1 MHFWGWI
8 WPATLFGWC
17 LFWNILSNSSTFS
30 KIFFPGNGRPGWP
43 TYSEKYTHLL
53 IRCPNI
59 YFAILPLVFKCLKQ
73 FSKLFQPF
81 TIGLKQLL
89 KPISAFCHWFSA
101 TVQHLSACFVHQFFK
116 SVLLLLPL
124 IFVCC
129 FSRFL
134 INLKT
139 HFFVQKCTSGAG
151 SDRLPFLDD
160 VYSETYFL
168 TVLPF
173 LKYFFPEMVVQDDQP
188 IAKSTHICW
197 SGAPTYILQ
206 FYLWFSNV

>member
-1 MHFWGWI
+1 MVVQDDQPI
-8 WPATLFGWC
+8 AK
-17 LFWNILSNSSTFS
+17 STHICWS
-30 KIFFPGNGRPGWP
+30 GAP
-43 TYSEKYTHLL
+43 TY
-53 IRCPNI
+53 I
-59 YFAILPLVFKCLKQ
+59 FAILPLVFKCLKK

-151 SDRLPFLDD
+151 SDLLPFWDD
-160 VYSETYFL
+160 FVRTIFLRFYFSM
-168 TVLPF
+168 PDF
-173 LKYFFPEMVVQDDQP
+173 SR
-188 IAKSTHICW
+188 AW
-197 SGAPTYILQ
+197 SSRTTKQ
-206 FYLWFSNV
+206 

>member
-1 MHFWGWI
+1 MHSWGWI

-17 LFWNILSNSSTFS
+17 LFWIILSNSSTFS

-59 YFAILPLVFKCLKQ
+59 YFCNFTFGFQMFKAIFQAISTFYHWSEAIAQTYFSILPLVFSSC
-73 FSKLFQPF
+73 S
-81 TIGLKQLL
+81 T
-89 KPISAFCHWFSA
+89 S
-101 TVQHLSACFVHQFFK
+101 SACFVHQFFK

-139 HFFVQKCTSGAG
+139 HFLFKNALLGLDLTGY
-151 SDRLPFLDD
+151 PFWMM
-160 VYSETYFL
+160 FI
-168 TVLPF
+168 
-173 LKYFFPEMVVQDDQP
+173 LKHTF
-188 IAKSTHICW
+188 
-197 SGAPTYILQ
+197 
-206 FYLWFSNV
+206 